1 MTRKFTFACLLGI
14 FFAFI
19 SLPQTAQTPP
29 ALKPDSANKSGSATP
44 QNDAQ
49 QPPEE
54 NLPPEEDESVKP
66 KVYPLD
72 PLEAE
77 RNIRVGN
84 FYMHQGKTNGYRAAA
99 GRFED
104 ATKYNPKNAEA
115 FFKLG
120 EAEEKLKNK
129 TRARA
134 AFTKV
139 TQIAPDTKLGKEAK
153 KKLASN

>member
-1 MTRKFTFACLLGI
+1 MTRKCGFACLLGI
-14 FFAFI
+14 FCTFV
-19 SLPQTAQTPP
+19 LVPQTTQLPAQTP
-29 ALKPDSANKSGSATP
+29 ASTTTP
-44 QNDAQ
+44 QNNKQ
-49 QPPEE
+49 EPPEE

-66 KVYPLD
+66 KIYPLD
-72 PLEAE
+72 PLESE

-84 FYMHQGKTNGYRAAA
+84 FYMHQGKTAGYRAAA

-115 FFKLG
+115 YFKLG

-129 TRARA
+129 ERARA

-139 TQIAPDTKLGKEAK
+139 AQIAPDTKLGKEAK
-153 KKLASN
+153 KKLGAS